1 MDHFEAVDGILHAEA
16 VALDRL
22 ADAVGTPFYCYST
35 ATLERHY
42 RVFVEALAPVE
53 SVEPPLVAFAV
64 KSNPNLSVIATLAR
78 CGAGADVVSGGEMR
92 RALAAGVPAARIVF
106 SGVGKTR
113 DEMAAALAADIYQFN
128 VESEEELATLSAVAA
143 ALDRVATVALRI
155 NPGVDAL
162 THAKISTG
170 KDENKFGIPMAR
182 AEAAYALAAQ
192 LPGLRAVG
200 ISAHIGSQLTQLAPL
215 AETFARLGE
224 LLARLRAAGHSV
236 ERVDLGGGLGIPY
249 RRDEPAPPTPA
260 EYGAMVAAATRGWNV
275 RLMFEPGRMI
285 VGNAGIMVTRV
296 ILTKTGAA
304 KHFVVVDAAMN
315 DLLRPAFY
323 GAWHDIR
330 AVVPRP
336 GSTTATVVG
345 PICETGDT
353 FAEDRVVTPLEAGDL
368 VAFMTAGAYGATMA
382 STYNSRPL
390 VPEVLV
396 DGERYAIVRP
406 RLDIDALLALE
417 VIAPWLNPT
426 ANEC

>member
-1 MDHFEAVDGILHAEA
+1 VDHFEPKDGVLHAEG

-22 ADAVGTPFYCYST
+22 AADVGTPFYCYST

-42 RVFVEALAPVE
+42 RVFVEALAQVD
-53 SVEPPLVAFAV
+53 STEPPLVAYAV
-64 KSNPNLSVIATLAR
+64 KANPNLSVIATLAH

-92 RALAAGVPAARIVF
+92 RALAAGVPANRIVF

-113 DEMAAALAADIYQFN
+113 DEMAAALAVGIYQFN
-128 VESEEELATLSAVAA
+128 VESEEELATLGAVAT
-143 ALDRVATVALRI
+143 ALGHVAPVALRI

-170 KDENKFGIPMAR
+170 KDENKFGIPLAR
-182 AEAAYALAAQ
+182 AEAAYALAANT
-192 LPGLRAVG
+192 PGIRAMG

-215 AETFARLGE
+215 EATFARLGE
-224 LLARLRAAGHSV
+224 LVARLRASGHSV

-249 RRDEPAPPTPA
+249 KRDEPAPPSPA
-260 EYGAMVAAATRGWNV
+260 DYGAMVAKATRGWNV

-304 KHFVVVDAAMN
+304 KRFVVVDAAMN

-323 GAWHDIR
+323 NAWHDIR
-330 AVVPRP
+330 AVAPRA
-336 GSTTATVVG
+336 GEMTATVVG

-353 FAEDRVVTPLEAGDL
+353 FAEDRVLTPLEAGDL

-396 DGERYAIVRP
+396 DGDTFAVVRP
-406 RLDIDALLALE
+406 RLDIDALLALD
-417 VIAPWLNPT
+417 VIAPWLKP
-426 ANEC
+426 